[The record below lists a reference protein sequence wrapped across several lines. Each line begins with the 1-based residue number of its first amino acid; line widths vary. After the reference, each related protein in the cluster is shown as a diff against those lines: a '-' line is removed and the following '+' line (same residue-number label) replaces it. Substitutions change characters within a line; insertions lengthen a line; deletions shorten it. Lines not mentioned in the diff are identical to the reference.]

1 MSVYTPD
8 SCRYVVVG
16 NSLAHGRGWV
26 DDTQPDPERF
36 MINPPLYSLLIA
48 PVEFFFPL
56 SLIAVKI
63 WTILWGLLSVILFHL
78 FLRRTLGQRAAMI
91 GAVIFAFN
99 PMLVLFSS
107 QALSDAPFLA
117 FLLLA
122 MLACEEGSSG
132 GAYKGPNIFLLALS
146 VSALPLIREAGIALV
161 VAAVLFLALRGR
173 FKV

>member
-1 MSVYTPD
+1 MERMRPQWARALIGREKSLVLIAGVFLIVCVLRLNDMSVYTPD

-78 FLRRTLGQRAAMI
+78 FLRR
-91 GAVIFAFN
+91 
-99 PMLVLFSS
+99 
-107 QALSDAPFLA
+107 
-117 FLLLA
+117 
-122 MLACEEGSSG
+122 
-132 GAYKGPNIFLLALS
+132 
-146 VSALPLIREAGIALV
+146 
-161 VAAVLFLALRGR
+161 
-173 FKV
+173 